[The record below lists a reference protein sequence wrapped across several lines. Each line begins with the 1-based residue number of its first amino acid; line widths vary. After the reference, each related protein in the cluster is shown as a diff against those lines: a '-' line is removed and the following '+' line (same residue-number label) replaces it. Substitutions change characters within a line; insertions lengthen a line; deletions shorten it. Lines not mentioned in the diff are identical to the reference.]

1 MSTVDPN
8 KKWYLD
14 TLCMARGIVDKIFA
28 EETPGACYVEKTKLQ
43 RLEEMLRKETSL
55 LKMYRAKSP
64 VRKEDVMYTLGRI
77 HNLQSEYDAERK
89 KAKN

>member
-1 MSTVDPN
+1 MSTVDPK

-43 RLEEMLRKETSL
+43 RLEEMLRYEKSL

-64 VRKEDVMYTLGRI
+64 VKNEDVEYTEQRI
-77 HNLQSEYDAERK
+77 RNLQSEYDAELE